1 MSYKSCFVQPLKDNN
16 YRVHLWDDGGYQNL
30 VWNYH
35 AYEECSDHDA
45 NKNIRGLKQE
55 SLRKVTR
62 WDKENTKLHFH
73 DMRPYQRF
81 LIDMYGNNDEPSVTH
96 QEVFFDIECEMG
108 GALTEDYIRSAPNPS
123 PLLLGGTVKKTSGK
137 FLS

>member
-16 YRVHLWDDGGYQNL
+16 YRVHLWDDGGHQVM

-45 NKNIRGLKQE
+45 HRNIRGLRQE

-62 WDKENTKLHFH
+62 WTKDNPNLHFH

-81 LIDMYGNNDEPSVTH
+81 LVDMYGTNDEPSVTH
-96 QEVFFDIECEMG
+96 QEVF
-108 GALTEDYIRSAPNPS
+108 L
-123 PLLLGGTVKKTSGK
+123 
-137 FLS
+137 